1 MVKQHIP
8 FLSLLYHFV
17 PLSLNSWSVLRGHG
31 KFISLVLDLVQ
42 HRYTTELVSI
52 ILAQMKH
59 FHRSENAAQL
69 AIAWTEI
76 LFEAVQL
83 AINNASK
90 SAGWLP
96 NVISGSTTSA
106 NTNLEG
112 LFEQFAIILDRLS
125 QQIVLSG
132 SNAANDLFERY
143 IRYLVEKPAVS
154 FKLSNI
160 ESPSSAASTLPS
172 SNASDNS
179 SNSWGLL
186 NLLTWSSSEETQV
199 YYLPDRTLLKSEWCS
214 LLHLLLR
221 QAINRKV
228 NREAGS
234 LKANI
239 TKKFQRRTSTVME
252 PQLPFYL
259 AYIIIEADMR
269 KSSKIWDHLIYQINK
284 EPNKEAVFDFEL
296 ELKASIFMY
305 NFLMNSNKHFFFCRM
320 CASC

>member
-1 MVKQHIP
+1 MGKQHLP

-17 PLSLNSWSVLRGHG
+17 PLSLNSWQVLRGHG
-31 KFISLVLDLVQ
+31 KFIALVLDLVQ
-42 HRYTTELVSI
+42 HRYTTELVSV

-76 LFEAVQL
+76 LLEAVLL
-83 AINNASK
+83 AINNAGK

-96 NVISGSTTSA
+96 NLISGSTTSA

-125 QQIVLSG
+125 QQIILSG
-132 SNAANDLFERY
+132 SNATNDLFERF
-143 IRYLVEKPAVS
+143 IRYLMEKGPVS
-154 FKLSNI
+154 YKLTNI
-160 ESPSSAASTLPS
+160 ESPASVTSTLPS
-172 SNASDNS
+172 SSANDTN

-186 NLLTWSSSEETQV
+186 NLLTWSSNEETQV
-199 YYLPDRTLLKSEWCS
+199 YYLSDRTLLKSEWCS
-214 LLHLLLR
+214 MLHLLLR

-239 TKKFQRRTSTVME
+239 TKKFQRRSSTTME
-252 PQLPFYL
+252 PQLPYYL
-259 AYIIIEADMR
+259 AYIIIEADIR
-269 KSSKIWDHLIYQINK
+269 KSLKIWDHLIYQINK

-296 ELKASIFMY
+296 ELKASTV
-305 NFLMNSNKHFFFCRM
+305 K
-320 CASC
+320 